1 MKTIGELPPREM
13 AVKLREFG
21 YDPEA
26 SLVEKQL
33 DNIVIGAMPAADFD
47 ISKIFGSKPKPWQ
60 HVAHAFGYIPL
71 TAPGSKLVEINHA
84 GNMTADQTLKNG
96 RVAIRLN
103 TLRIADYPGKG
114 MHRVLFD
121 FRAQNHVNGQ
131 QEENVHFAQTYR
143 AQEGET
149 VGIIG
154 YPIFIGLNVGKA
166 GVAFNCSTVNVEN
179 DDDEAILNLLESDTF
194 KSGLKLVT
202 TAQPAIAPLTDM
214 ATGIAKMLAS
224 RNKNVPVQ
232 DFYMGL
238 DFEQG
243 PGGARLAE
251 GEYVAVQIPQ
261 TSTVIWKWDEWAFD
275 PTSGHIVNK
284 SNPDTLIP
292 FNYISF
298 KVSKYTDD

>member
-13 AVKLREFG
+13 AIKLREFG
-21 YDPEA
+21 YDHEA
-26 SLVEKQL
+26 TLVENQL
-33 DNIVIGAMPAADFD
+33 DNIVIGAMPAADFG
-47 ISKIFGSKPKPWQ
+47 IRNFFELKLWQ
-60 HVAHAFGYIPL
+60 YTAHAFGYIPL
-71 TAPGSKLVEINHA
+71 TAPGSKLVDINHA

-96 RVAIRLN
+96 RVTIRLN
-103 TLRIADYPGKG
+103 TLRIADYPGRG

-121 FRAQNHVNGQ
+121 FQAHNHVDGQ
-131 QEENVHFAQTYR
+131 QEENIHFAQTYR

-166 GVAFNCSTVNVEN
+166 GVAFHCSTVNVKN
-179 DDDEAILNLLESDTF
+179 DNDEAILNLLESDTF
-194 KSGLKLVT
+194 KSGLKLVK

-214 ATGIAKMLAS
+214 AKGIAEMLAS
-224 RNKNVPVQ
+224 RNRNVPVQ
-232 DFYMGL
+232 DFSMGL

-251 GEYVAVQIPQ
+251 GEYVAVQTPQ
-261 TSTVIWKWDEWAFD
+261 TSWKWDEWAFD
-275 PTSGHIVNK
+275 PTRGHIVNK
-284 SNPDTLIP
+284 SKPDTLIP